1 MREKGAEGWIRAAAI
16 YQMRDT
22 IPPSA
27 ISRARAMRRKP
38 TDAERALWGVLRSRR
53 MQAVTFRRQAPVG
66 PYVVDFLC
74 AEHRLVVECDGARH
88 VQDRR
93 DVARDAWL
101 ERQGYKIIRFWNAAV
116 LRERAS
122 VLDAVA
128 AACGLPW

>member
-1 MREKGAEGWIRAAAI
+1 
-16 YQMRDT
+16 MRDD

-27 ISRARAMRRKP
+27 VSRARAMRRKP

-53 MQAVTFRRQAPVG
+53 MQTLKFRRQAPVG

-74 AEHRLVVECDGARH
+74 LERRLVVECDGSQHAD
-88 VQDRR
+88 DRR

-101 ERQGYKIIRFWNAAV
+101 ERQGYKIIRFWNATI

-122 VLDAVA
+122 VLDTVV